1 MLQDRLTDLA
11 ILSIERDEFNSI
23 DYDMIVD
30 EFADAKSRK
39 VILW

>member
-1 MLQDRLTDLA
+1 MSQDRLADLE
-11 ILSIERDEFNSI
+11 ILSIESYKFISV

-39 VILW
+39 VIFW